1 MARLIWTEPALEDL
15 GQIADY
21 IALDNPAAAK
31 RLVRKVIVKLDLL
44 QEFPEMCP
52 VPHDLPD
59 SRYRHLV
66 VRPLRIFY
74 RIQGDTVFVVYI
86 MRTERLLKAS
96 DLDEHD
102 SSPGSE

>member
-21 IALDNPAAAK
+21 IAIDDPNAAK
-31 RLVRKVIVKLDLL
+31 RLVRRVFSRAELL
-44 QEFPEMCP
+44 QDFPEMCP

-74 RIQGDTVFVVYI
+74 RIDGDSVFVVYV
-86 MRTERLLKAS
+86 MRSERLLKAS
-96 DLDEHD
+96 DLRERDQ
-102 SSPGSE
+102 

>member
-21 IALDNPAAAK
+21 IALDDPNAAK
-31 RLVRKVIVKLDLL
+31 RLVKRVFKKAELL

-66 VRPLRIFY
+66 VKPLRIFY
-74 RIQGDTVFVVYI
+74 RVQDDEVIIVYV
-86 MRTERLLKAS
+86 MRSERLLKVS
-96 DLDEHD
+96 DLEEHD
-102 SSPGSE
+102 S